1 MNDRDEL
8 LRLYEE
14 ELTHLRSMGVEFAR
28 KYPKVA
34 ERLELGADRCADPYV
49 ERLIESFAYLTARL
63 RYNVDRQFAEI
74 PTALLNVLYP
84 HYLNPVPSMAIA
96 RFEVDPTQGK
106 LTSGFAI
113 PRHTPLFAQ
122 SHQGGVYRFRTS
134 YPVTLWPVDVAEAGI
149 VSVDQLD
156 LIDLPRNAV
165 GALRIRLR
173 GVGVSL
179 QELDLRRLRFH
190 LNGELL
196 LVNTLYELLFKD
208 VVRIAIVPQGGTRP
222 VWLDDDAIGPVGFG
236 ADEEVLPY
244 ARHAHPQ
251 YRILQEYFTF
261 PEKFLF
267 FDLKGLERHGSTE
280 TFEVLFFLKSTP
292 KTRLAIG
299 PGTFELGCVPIIN
312 LFRKTTEPIRL
323 THLQSEYPLIP
334 DGRREGTTEIHSILS
349 VSSSSNAE
357 QDSEQLRPF
366 YSFNH
371 QSEQRDGGV
380 YWYARRSM
388 SERKGVPG
396 TTMAL
401 TLVDLHF
408 TPALP
413 ATRTIFAHTLC
424 TNRHSAS
431 QIPVGTQLQM
441 DEAAPV
447 ARIYCA
453 TKPTRQI
460 DPPLSGETYWRLISH
475 LSLNYLS
482 LTEGTSSLRA
492 LREILELYNY
502 INDSSSQQQIMG
514 IVGVD
519 TRMVTRRLG
528 REAWRGFCQGTEVT
542 LTFDDTKYVGGSA
555 FLLASVLNRFLPLYA
570 SINSFTQLSARSVQ
584 RDTIWKSWTPMVGE
598 QTIL

>member
-63 RYNVDRQFAEI
+63 RYNIDRQFAEI

-84 HYLNPVPSMAIA
+84 HYLNPIPSMAIA
-96 RFEVDPTQGK
+96 RFEIDPTQGK
-106 LTSGFAI
+106 LTSGFTI

-134 YPVTLWPVDVAEAGI
+134 YPVTLWPLEVAEVGI
-149 VSVDQLD
+149 VSADQLD
-156 LIDLPRNAV
+156 LIDIPRNAV
-165 GALRIRLR
+165 GALRIKLR
-173 GVGVSL
+173 AVGVSL
-179 QELDLRRLRFH
+179 QEIDLRRLRFH

-196 LVNTLYELLFKD
+196 LVHTLYELLFKD
-208 VVRIAIVPQGGTRP
+208 VVRIALVPQGSARP
-222 VWLDDDAIGPVGFG
+222 VWLDDDAIQPVGFG
-236 ADEEVLPY
+236 VDEDVLPY

-267 FDLKGLERHGSTE
+267 FDIKGLERHGSTE
-280 TFEVLFFLKSTP
+280 TFEILFFLKSTP
-292 KTRLAIG
+292 KTRLAIRTE
-299 PGTFELGCVPIIN
+299 TFELGCVPIIN

-349 VSSSSNAE
+349 VSSSSNIE
-357 QDSEQLRPF
+357 EDSQQLKPF

-388 SERKGVPG
+388 SERKGMAG

-408 TPALP
+408 TPTLP
-413 ATRTIFAHTLC
+413 ATKTIFAHTLC

-431 QIPVGTQLQM
+431 QLPAGTQLQM

-514 IVGVD
+514 LVGVD

-584 RDTIWKSWTPMVGE
+584 RDTIWKSWPPMVGE